1 MNDAKGNLAD
11 VLLLIIKALMHEQGR
26 KEIRLNKNSVMQAEN
41 LDIEMKRS
49 KLTGGDLVLT
59 LRHSPD
65 PSQPGLLILPP
76 NANPFVSLRNRR

>member
-1 MNDAKGNLAD
+1 VTNEKGNLAD

-59 LRHSPD
+59 LKHAPD
-65 PSQPGLLILPP
+65 PSQPGMLILPP
-76 NANPFVSLRNRR
+76 NANPFVSLKRRR